1 MLLCWFNVIYVFF
14 LNFDFVFSSAD
25 LQNKF
30 WLCSHYFF
38 LFLLK
43 LPNSHSNFH
52 IFWQRLW
59 IQIKQL
65 SDLRTLKALENREEL
80 ENLDLSTMNALFN
93 EKDQFPDLNG
103 LREPITKIQR
113 VKLRINGFMLDSK
126 FYDRPRLVDRL
137 A

>member
-1 MLLCWFNVIYVFF
+1 M
-14 LNFDFVFSSAD
+14 
-25 LQNKF
+25 
-30 WLCSHYFF
+30 
-38 LFLLK
+38 K

>member
-1 MLLCWFNVIYVFF
+1 M
-14 LNFDFVFSSAD
+14 
-25 LQNKF
+25 
-30 WLCSHYFF
+30 
-38 LFLLK
+38 K

-52 IFWQRLW
+52 IFWPRLW

-65 SDLRTLKALENREEL
+65 SDLRTLKALENRDEL

-93 EKDQFPDLNG
+93 EKDQFPDLNA
-103 LREPITKIQR
+103 LREPIPKIQR

-126 FYDRPRLVDRL
+126 FYNRPRLVDRL